1 MEEQNA
7 VTWQSIIR
15 KVPRTVMSF
24 AIRSGTNTLA
34 TPDNLKRWGKRRISD
49 CPLCSNI
56 GTLEHI
62 LNGCK
67 ISLEQGR
74 MTWRHNSILS
84 HVRTSIMQNKPDHLE
99 VFADLPGCDINGATI
114 PQDILTVSG
123 EGSCPDLVL
132 VNRRDKKIV
141 IMELTSP
148 LEANIEAAYTRKANK
163 YTPLKIDLEEK
174 GYSVQLVPFE
184 IGSRGYVSSRN
195 KNNLI
200 NIYVSNKISYNV
212 LKLCKELSK
221 ISLLCSFSIFHA
233 YQAPSWVNPPL
244 LLP

>member
-1 MEEQNA
+1 
-7 VTWQSIIR
+7 
-15 KVPRTVMSF
+15 
-24 AIRSGTNTLA
+24 
-34 TPDNLKRWGKRRISD
+34 
-49 CPLCSNI
+49 
-56 GTLEHI
+56 
-62 LNGCK
+62 
-67 ISLEQGR
+67 
-74 MTWRHNSILS
+74 
-84 HVRTSIMQNKPDHLE
+84 MQNKPDHLE

-184 IGSRGYVSSRN
+184 IGSRGYVSIRN

-233 YQAPSWVNPPL
+233 YQAPSWVNPPF